1 MEIKRAIAAL
11 SKTRDVSQRR
21 ASVQHFSL
29 PDDRITFDDL
39 GITLIECLEHKSD
52 QPPSKTCVQH
62 STPIPRGFRSERAP
76 SESHGPP
83 HDDRRTT
90 PAERPGQTLRPTAM
104 TAERNDRTS
113 LKSVILTRSQEGKLM
128 RAIVIATVI
137 GLAAPSYAQ
146 VKIITGDAEHIY
158 GPGGEILDGPQL
170 RAKDQRAKSQMRS
183 EQRGVGPVEQ
193 QRLSVQ
199 QSGPRR
205 TPDSWSRYQPPK
217 SWWNNNNY
225 EPPKSAWSSQ

>member
-1 MEIKRAIAAL
+1 
-11 SKTRDVSQRR
+11 
-21 ASVQHFSL
+21 
-29 PDDRITFDDL
+29 
-39 GITLIECLEHKSD
+39 
-52 QPPSKTCVQH
+52 
-62 STPIPRGFRSERAP
+62 
-76 SESHGPP
+76 
-83 HDDRRTT
+83 
-90 PAERPGQTLRPTAM
+90 
-104 TAERNDRTS
+104 
-113 LKSVILTRSQEGKLM
+113 M

-146 VKIITGDAEHIY
+146 VRVITGDVEHIY

-199 QSGPRR
+199 HSGPRR